1 MSRDNRF
8 SVQYPIPTKLNGMTP
23 DVVNTL
29 FDTSRDDLATNHI
42 AQFRDEI
49 DRWIVGWDT
58 VADPKPSTLLE
69 TLTATNGDIYPNIY
83 TCLLILITM
92 PATTS
97 TAERSFSE
105 ISITRR
111 VKTDVR
117 STMLTE
123 RLSSL
128 AVLHCYKQW
137 EIDINKVIDSF
148 AVK

>member
-1 MSRDNRF
+1 
-8 SVQYPIPTKLNGMTP
+8 MTP

-42 AQFRDEI
+42 AQFQDEI

-58 VADPKPSTLLE
+58 SADPKLSTLLE
-69 TLTATNGDIYPNIY
+69 TLTATNGDLYPNIY
-83 TCLLILITM
+83 ICLLIVITM
-92 PATTS
+92 PVTTA

-111 VKTDVR
+111 VKTYVR
-117 STMLTE
+117 STMPTDS
-123 RLSSL
+123 LSSL
-128 AVLHCYKQW
+128 AVLYCYKHW
-137 EIDINKVIDSF
+137 EIDINKVSDSF